1 MKTITKY
8 TSLLLG
14 LELLVQAC
22 DSVDYPDRFVQTSGV
37 PKVDFV
43 RYADKDVVITQ
54 ASMEELVCIVGDNL
68 TSIHEL
74 YFNDQAAVLNTSYIT
89 AKTLL
94 VAVPRTMPSVQ
105 TDKIYMITK
114 DGQEVTYDFTV
125 LPPVPKVTGMSLEW
139 AQPGETV
146 SIYGSY
152 LFDPVEI
159 EFPGADPVSAV
170 AGDGS
175 AVTVVV
181 PEGAQPGKI
190 KVTTASGTAQSVFQ
204 YKDSRGMLFD
214 FDGLTGLDNH
224 GWNGHNSQDDDG
236 TGISGRFFQFGDGET
251 ALDGSWEEGHF
262 SFVYWPGSWN
272 TPENYQDGAM
282 GARLLDL
289 ADFSDWQNM
298 ALKFEIFVPSS
309 NPWSNTPMQICMA
322 GVDVVSFGN
331 EGTDIYGHAVAD
343 EYLAD
348 LAGRVEVTRGAASVL
363 YGSNAMGGAINIITR
378 KPSADGNNL
387 NLRLL
392 GGSYGTFRG
401 NFSDSYRRG
410 RLSAGA
416 SLMIQATRPAPPR
429 KSTRIRMKI
438 QPMLSSI
445 HSFRYSL
452 KALE

>member
-1 MKTITKY
+1 MKANSKFTALILGAV
-8 TSLLLG
+8 LL
-14 LELLVQAC
+14 ASC

-37 PKVDFV
+37 PTVDFI

-68 TSIHEL
+68 TSVHEL
-74 YFNDQAAVLNTSYIT
+74 YFNDQAAVLNTSYMT
-89 AKTLL
+89 DKTLL
-94 VAVPRTMPSVQ
+94 VSVPRTMPSVQ
-105 TDKIYMITK
+105 TNKIYMITK

-125 LPPVPKVTGMSLEW
+125 LPPVPKVSGMSLEW
-139 AQPGETV
+139 AQPGESV

-152 LFDPVEI
+152 LFDPVEV
-159 EFPGADPVSAV
+159 EFPGADPVKAV

-175 AVTVVV
+175 AVTVVI
-181 PEGAQPGKI
+181 PEGAQPGKV

-204 YKDSRGMLFD
+204 YKDTRGMLFD

-251 ALDGSWEEGHF
+251 ALDGSWEESHF

-282 GARLLDL
+282 GTRLLDL

-322 GVDVVSFGN
+322 GVDVVSFGG
-331 EGTDIYGHAVAD
+331 EGTDIYGHAVA
-343 EYLAD
+343 
-348 LAGRVEVTRGAASVL
+348 GA
-363 YGSNAMGGAINIITR
+363 NNIYMSGDGV
-378 KPSADGNNL
+378 PSAPRAFYKPWEATGSFDTGDKWVTVTIPFTEFNLGWDGKVASYQLTAESFASIWIFICN
-387 NLRLL
+387 
-392 GGSYGTFRG
+392 GGVE
-401 NFSDSYRRG
+401 SDDASCVPIIKIDNI
-410 RLSAGA
+410 SAV
-416 SLMIQATRPAPPR
+416 PY
-429 KSTRIRMKI
+429 K
-438 QPMLSSI
+438 
-445 HSFRYSL
+445 
-452 KALE
+452 